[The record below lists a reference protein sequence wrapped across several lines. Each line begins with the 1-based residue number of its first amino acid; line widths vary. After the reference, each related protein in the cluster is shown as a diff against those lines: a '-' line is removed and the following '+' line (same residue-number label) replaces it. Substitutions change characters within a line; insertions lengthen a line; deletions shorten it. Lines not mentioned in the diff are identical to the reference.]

1 MDRITLGRTN
11 IMVSAIS
18 LGTWSFGGPNVTGGK
33 SVGWMGQKDKDSTE
47 ALIRAWE
54 SGINHWDTADVYGSG
69 KSEKIIGS
77 IWDIV
82 PRDEIFLA
90 TKVGW
95 DKGSYKHFYHPDHMR
110 HQLEQSLRN
119 LKTEMVNLYYLHHC
133 LFGKNGEYF
142 NDALDMMH
150 RFKEEGKIRFIGIS
164 DWGMNNIMTYAA
176 KANPDVIQAYRNVM
190 DDDYESS
197 GLKAWVDQKN
207 IGVVFFSPIKHG
219 LLTGKYTKP
228 VQFPEGDFR
237 KNIKDF
243 GDKAIIEK
251 MMKNRALLE
260 KRFSQH
266 SEPILH
272 GLVDSLLIDSPTA
285 CVLLGQRSLAQVESA
300 AKVGTPLSQDDTEW
314 VKSLYR
320 K

>member
-18 LGTWSFGGPNVTGGK
+18 LGTWSYGGPNVSGGQ
-33 SVGWMGQKDKDSTE
+33 SVGWMGQEDRDSTE
-47 ALIRAWE
+47 ALIRAWKL
-54 SGINHWDTADVYGSG
+54 GINHWDTADVYGSG
-69 KSEKIIGS
+69 KSEKIIGG

-95 DKGSYKHFYHPDHMR
+95 DKGTYEHFYHPDHMR
-110 HQLEQSLRN
+110 HQLEQSLKN
-119 LKTEMVNLYYLHHC
+119 LKTETIDLYYLHHC
-133 LFGKNGEYF
+133 LFGKKGEYF
-142 NDALDMMH
+142 NEALEMMH

-164 DWGMNNIMTYAA
+164 DWDMGKIMTYAA
-176 KANPDVIQAYRNVM
+176 LTNPDVIQAYRNVM

-207 IGVVFFSPIKHG
+207 TGVVFFSPIKHG

-243 GDKAIIEK
+243 GNKAIIEK
-251 MMKNRALLE
+251 MMENRILLE
-260 KRFSQH
+260 ERFSHH
-266 SEPILH
+266 SESILH
-272 GLVDSLLIDSPTA
+272 GLVDSLLIDSQTG
-285 CVLLGQRSLAQVESA
+285 CVLLGQRNSAQVESA
-300 AKVGTPLSQDDTEW
+300 AKVGTPLSQEDADW
-314 VKSLYR
+314 VKALYR

>member
-11 IMVSAIS
+11 IMISAIS
-18 LGTWSFGGPNVTGGK
+18 LGTWSYGGLNVSDGQ
-33 SVGWMGQKDKDSTE
+33 SVGWMGQEDKDSTE

-54 SGINHWDTADVYGSG
+54 LGINHWDTADVYGSG
-69 KSEKIIGS
+69 RSEKIIGS

-95 DKGSYKHFYHPDHMR
+95 DKGSYEHFYHPDHMR
-110 HQLEQSLRN
+110 HQLEQSLVN
-119 LKTEMVNLYYLHHC
+119 LKIATIDLYYLHHC
-133 LFGKNGEYF
+133 LFGKKGEYF

-164 DWGMNNIMTYAA
+164 DWDIKNIMTYVTQ
-176 KANPDVIQAYRNVM
+176 ANPDVIQAYRNVM
-190 DDDYESS
+190 DDDYESC
-197 GLKAWVDQKN
+197 GLKSWVGQKN

-251 MMKNRALLE
+251 MMENRVLLE
-260 KRFSQH
+260 ERFSHH
-266 SEPILH
+266 SESILH
-272 GLVDSLLIDSPTA
+272 GLVDSLLIDSQTG
-285 CVLLGQRSLAQVESA
+285 CVLLGQRNPAQVESA
-300 AKVGTPLSQDDTEW
+300 AKVGTPLSQEDADW
-314 VKSLYR
+314 VKALYR

>member
-18 LGTWSFGGPNVTGGK
+18 LGTWSYGGPNVSSGK
-33 SVGWMGQKDKDSTE
+33 SVGWMGQEDKDSTE

-54 SGINHWDTADVYGSG
+54 LGINHWDTADVYGSG

-95 DKGSYKHFYHPDHMR
+95 DKGSYEHFYHPDHMR
-110 HQLEQSLRN
+110 HKLEQSLKN
-119 LKTEMVNLYYLHHC
+119 LKTETIDLYYLHHC
-133 LFGKNGEYF
+133 LFGKKGEYF
-142 NDALDMMH
+142 NDALNMMH

-164 DWGMNNIMTYAA
+164 DWDMGKIMTCVIQ
-176 KANPDVIQAYRNVM
+176 ANPDVIQAYRNVM

-197 GLKAWVDQKN
+197 GLKSWVDKKN

-251 MMKNRALLE
+251 MMENRALLKE
-260 KRFSQH
+260 RFSHH
-266 SEPILH
+266 SESILH
-272 GLVDSLLIDSPTA
+272 GLVDSLLIDSPTG
-285 CVLLGQRSLAQVESA
+285 CVLLGQRNPAQVESA
-300 AKVGTPLSQDDTEW
+300 ATVGTPLSKEDADW
-314 VKSLYR
+314 VKALYR